1 MSRMKLLK
9 FSAHTCMG
17 EHLELQRDPASTL
30 PPQHPVAPFQS
41 GPGNLWAPRDKHRTG
56 MPHRSLF
63 SGILWQNRPLKWKF
77 LFFFFFSPKLFLIAE
92 LCFRRISQVEKTK
105 KILMFLKRRLGFPTW
120 LSAAQVFFELQKHCN
135 NKGKRKT
142 VIILYVLMFWKRV
155 FLKVLCVSTTV
166 LIWSIVKRANHCWH
180 SSTEKSLD
188 FIHCCTHYSSSK
200 VHALK
205 ASLLHNSVKKNLFF
219 VLFFCHCIFTEFRM
233 WTSECDYRHE
243 LEQ

>member
-1 MSRMKLLK
+1 
-9 FSAHTCMG
+9 
-17 EHLELQRDPASTL
+17 
-30 PPQHPVAPFQS
+30 
-41 GPGNLWAPRDKHRTG
+41 
-56 MPHRSLF
+56 
-63 SGILWQNRPLKWKF
+63 
-77 LFFFFFSPKLFLIAE
+77 
-92 LCFRRISQVEKTK
+92 
-105 KILMFLKRRLGFPTW
+105 MFLKRRLGFPTW

-142 VIILYVLMFWKRV
+142 VIILYLLMFWKRV

-243 LEQ
+243 LEQYFCFFSSARKKGAEMWMIRWKSIKWMNLPKLGIRYLQD